1 VGMSECINKTDDYQK
16 MAGTAAVFVIADL
29 AAGIPVERDGPRW
42 SAKELHLDQNFDA
55 GEHKSPMA
63 SVLALEGL
71 EDYDPPKH
79 GDIRLIQS
87 MDACF
92 IYSQTARA
100 WVQLP

>member
-1 VGMSECINKTDDYQK
+1 MSERINKTDDYQK

-42 SAKELHLDQNFDA
+42 SAKELHVDQNFDT

-71 EDYDPPKH
+71 EDYDPPEH
-79 GDIRLIQS
+79 GDVRVVQS
-87 MDACF
+87 MGVSF
-92 IYSQTARA
+92 IYSKNIRG